1 VWLRRLLAVTI
12 VAIAA
17 PYACSPVYRFPAPRP
32 FHGPTLQNPYAQLR
46 RGWQRANLHAHGYAW
61 AGLTNGAQ
69 TDADIVD
76 AYHAAGYDIAG
87 VSDYQRI
94 SDPALSPIAEYEHG
108 YNIRKRHQLA
118 IGAKGVV
125 WMDFLFWQGLNQ
137 KQYIL
142 DRLRAT
148 AALVS
153 INHPARLEGYT
164 VDDMRYL
171 TGYQLLEVVNG
182 HEPGERFW
190 DAALSAGHLVWGI
203 GGDDIHDLTDRAR
216 IGVAWTMINS
226 DSRRPDDII
235 EALRAGRSY
244 VVYRHGSTGIEPE
257 ITLTG
262 VTVSGR
268 TITVTISGRP
278 ASIGF
283 VGQNGFSE
291 ATVANTMS
299 ASYTLQAHDTYIRA
313 IVRTPDM
320 DLYVNPLAF
329 ADVANV
335 TERTAEVSFGWTV
348 LYRLAIAAMC
358 VVALLDLHNDMKSR
372 VICSSTR

>member
-1 VWLRRLLAVTI
+1 MRTIHRCSLVEGWTITSTETGTRR
-12 VAIAA
+12 
-17 PYACSPVYRFPAPRP
+17 PAC
-32 FHGPTLQNPYAQLR
+32 N
-46 RGWQRANLHAHGYAW
+46 GYAW

-164 VDDMRYL
+164 VDDML
-171 TGYQLLEVVNG
+171 TG
-182 HEPGERFW
+182 
-190 DAALSAGHLVWGI
+190 
-203 GGDDIHDLTDRAR
+203 
-216 IGVAWTMINS
+216 
-226 DSRRPDDII
+226 
-235 EALRAGRSY
+235 
-244 VVYRHGSTGIEPE
+244 
-257 ITLTG
+257 
-262 VTVSGR
+262 
-268 TITVTISGRP
+268 TIAP
-278 ASIGF
+278 AP
-283 VGQNGFSE
+283 N
-291 ATVANTMS
+291 A
-299 ASYTLQAHDTYIRA
+299 
-313 IVRTPDM
+313 
-320 DLYVNPLAF
+320 
-329 ADVANV
+329 
-335 TERTAEVSFGWTV
+335 
-348 LYRLAIAAMC
+348 
-358 VVALLDLHNDMKSR
+358 
-372 VICSSTR
+372 